1 MCTCYLPQTI
11 IHYFSP
17 KQYPNSTS
25 FANWISN
32 ANVEIRIQNVIMIST
47 CASANLDTS
56 PNPIQRD
63 SIGALVSSIS
73 YHQKYIRIHLC
84 IFIKRLYLHIENFP
98 PRLPYYH
105 QHQKII
111 NYFFLIQ
118 NPINLKKFWIPP
130 LVPMWITPP
139 LVSWLVWHLCL
150 LSSVLYFSCL
160 PSKQENQSRNRIWI
174 NSREKIY
181 YTLLQIQSKNVTPK
195 YVLALLVQTDSPHFG
210 TLLEQGRNGHQ
221 LHIYR
226 CANNDVNIPQLL
238 SFRSHTSGSRL
249 TWGENE
255 NIRQLGHQIKI

>member
-1 MCTCYLPQTI
+1 
-11 IHYFSP
+11 
-17 KQYPNSTS
+17 
-25 FANWISN
+25 
-32 ANVEIRIQNVIMIST
+32 MIST

-73 YHQKYIRIHLC
+73 YYQKYIRIHLC
-84 IFIKRLYLHIENFP
+84 ISIKGLYLHIENFP
-98 PRLPYYH
+98 YYR

-111 NYFFLIQ
+111 NLFFLIQ

-160 PSKQENQSRNRIWI
+160 PSKQENQSRNRIQI
-174 NSREKIY
+174 NSSGKKY

-195 YVLALLVQTDSPHFG
+195 YVLALEIQTDSPHFG

-226 CANNDVNIPQLL
+226 CANNDVNIAQLL
-238 SFRSHTSGSRL
+238 SFRSHSSGSRL

>member
-1 MCTCYLPQTI
+1 MYFYQKVVFAYRKLPATPAI
-11 IHYFSP
+11 LPPTSEIHKS
-17 KQYPNSTS
+17 
-25 FANWISN
+25 
-32 ANVEIRIQNVIMIST
+32 
-47 CASANLDTS
+47 
-56 PNPIQRD
+56 
-63 SIGALVSSIS
+63 
-73 YHQKYIRIHLC
+73 
-84 IFIKRLYLHIENFP
+84 
-98 PRLPYYH
+98 
-105 QHQKII
+105 
-111 NYFFLIQ
+111 FFLIQ

-174 NSREKIY
+174 NSREKKY

-195 YVLALLVQTDSPHFG
+195 YVLALVVQTDSPHFG

-226 CANNDVNIPQLL
+226 CANNDVNMPQLL
-238 SFRSHTSGSRL
+238 SFRSHSSGSRL

-255 NIRQLGHQIKI
+255 NIRQLGHQMMM